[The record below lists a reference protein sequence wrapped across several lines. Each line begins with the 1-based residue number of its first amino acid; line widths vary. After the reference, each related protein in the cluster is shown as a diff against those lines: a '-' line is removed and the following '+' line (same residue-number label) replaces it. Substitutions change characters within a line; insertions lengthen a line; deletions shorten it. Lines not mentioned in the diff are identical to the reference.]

1 MPQLES
7 IPKSYTKVGP
17 PTKTSSSV
25 QLQSNDLDI
34 PFDFTF
40 EAVQSNVFRTTFTSQ
55 THPLPPYP
63 SIPQPQKSLSD
74 VKIGSSKLTESR
86 CTFEIGDTK
95 VSIDWDNAPVISLSW
110 SDSQEILHSDLAY
123 RSYVVD
129 GPGIAHYTQHDRKAM
144 HVGLGEKSA
153 PMDLTAR
160 YFQVSATDCF
170 GYEAYATDPM
180 YKHMP
185 LLIKATPNGCV
196 AMVSTSHSRGSWAVG
211 SEIDG
216 LWGHFKIY
224 RQDYGGLEEY
234 LIVGRTL
241 KDVVRSYAEL
251 TGFPLLAPR
260 WAYGYLSGGYKYTMG
275 DDPPAYQQLLEFAE
289 KLKEHDIPC
298 SAHQMSSGYSIAE
311 TEPRVRNVFTWNKH
325 RFPNPE
331 EWIAQYHAQGI
342 RLLTNIKP
350 FLLASHP
357 AYNYLAENKGLFTD
371 SRTKSTAEMRLWSAG
386 GGESGTGSHVD
397 FTSPAAYEWWARGV
411 EKLKKQGIDAMW
423 NDNNE
428 YTLPNDNWQLSLE
441 AMPKADGKGEN
452 KVGLWGRAMHTELM
466 AKASYEGLLRA
477 EPGVRPFVLTRS
489 ASIGTLRY
497 ACSSWSGDN
506 MTSWESMKAA
516 NALSLNAGVS
526 LMHCYG
532 HDIGGFE
539 GPQPSPELL
548 LRWVQLG
555 CHQIRFAINCFK
567 TSPQDNQAGEVIEP
581 WMYPEITPMISKAIK
596 RRYEIMP
603 YIYSLGLESHLAASP
618 PQRWIGWGYESDP
631 EVWTKSLKAG
641 EEQYWFGDTL
651 LIGGVYEPGVDT
663 ARMYLPRQQV
673 EDGFDHG
680 YVNLNAPYGYHA
692 SGQWVTVPSPWRE
705 SIPIFAKIGG
715 AIPVG
720 KSVQT
725 RLPGDRKPE
734 CHFLPEDDYRGI
746 EIFPPKGSSHG
757 QDFATT
763 WYEDDGLSLQPK
775 ISAFTV
781 SYNSTTEKVIVS
793 FTPDTENVFIPPWK
807 ELVIILPHGDD
818 RYIDSAIGATVERL
832 ESDSCG
838 RTRYRMSVPELAE
851 LDGGAICNGYHE

>member
-7 IPKSYTKVGP
+7 IPKHYEVVSSKS
-17 PTKTSSSV
+17 KTPAAV
-25 QLQSNDLDI
+25 QLRSTDEET
-34 PFDFTF
+34 PFQFTF
-40 EAVQSNVFRTTFTSQ
+40 EAVRPHVFRTTFTSV

-63 SIPQPQKSLSD
+63 SIPQP
-74 VKIGSSKLTESR
+74 
-86 CTFEIGDTK
+86 DTK
-95 VSIDWDNAPVISLSW
+95 LSGAQLTTLESDHSHHSFQIDDIKGSVDWKHAPVVSLGW
-110 SDSQEILHSDLAY
+110 VDSEEVLHADLDF

-129 GPGIAHYTQHDRKAM
+129 GPGITHYARHDRKAL
-144 HVGLGEKSA
+144 HVGLGEKAA

-160 YFQVSATDCF
+160 HFQISATDCF

-185 LLIKATPNGCV
+185 LLIKATPKGCV
-196 AMVSTSHSRGSWAVG
+196 GIVSTSHSRGSWSVG

-216 LWGHFKIY
+216 LWGHFKVY

-234 LIVGRTL
+234 IIVGRTL

-251 TGFPLLAPR
+251 VGFPLLAPR

-275 DDPPAYQQLLEFAE
+275 DDPPAYQQLLDFAD
-289 KLKEHDIPC
+289 KLREHDIPC

-325 RFPNPE
+325 RFPDPE
-331 EWIAQYHAQGI
+331 GWIAKYHALGI

-357 AYNYLAENKGLFTD
+357 DYKYLAENGGLFTD
-371 SRTKSTAEMRLWSAG
+371 HKTKSTAEMRLWSAG
-386 GGESGTGSHVD
+386 GGESGLGSHID
-397 FTSPAAYEWWARGV
+397 FTSSAAYEWWARGV
-411 EKLKKQGIDAMW
+411 QKLKEQGVDAMW

-428 YTLPNDNWQLSLE
+428 YTLPNDNWQMALQ
-441 AMPKADGKGEN
+441 AVPKSRDQTGNE
-452 KVGLWGRAMHTELM
+452 VGLWGRAMHTELM
-466 AKASYEGLLRA
+466 AKASYDGLLRA
-477 EPGVRPFVLTRS
+477 EPQVRPFVLTRS

-516 NALSLNAGVS
+516 NALSLNAGVG

-555 CHQIRFAINCFK
+555 CNQIRFAINCFK

-581 WMYPEITPMISKAIK
+581 WMYPEITPMIRKAIK

-603 YIYSLGLESHLAASP
+603 YIYSLGLESHLTASP

-631 EVWTKSLKAG
+631 EVWTKALKNG

-651 LIGGVYEPGVDT
+651 LVGGVYQPGVDK
-663 ARMYLPRQQV
+663 ARVYLPRSF
-673 EDGFDHG
+673 DGFDYG
-680 YVNLNAPYGYHA
+680 YVNLNAPYEYLA
-692 SGQWVTVPSPWRE
+692 SGQWVTVASPWRE
-705 SIPIFAKIGG
+705 SIPLLAKIGG

-720 KSVQT
+720 KNVQT
-725 RLPGDRKPE
+725 RMPGDKSPE
-734 CHFLPEDDYRGI
+734 SKGLPEDDYRGV
-746 EIFPPKGSSHG
+746 EVFPPKGSSHG
-757 QDFATT
+757 HIFSTT
-763 WYEDDGLSLQPK
+763 WYEDDGLSLKPN
-775 ISAFTV
+775 ISSFTV
-781 SYNSTTEKVIVS
+781 SYVSTEEKVTVLV
-793 FTPDTENVFIPPWK
+793 TPHSDNIFVPAWKNVA
-807 ELVIILPHGDD
+807 LILPHGDE
-818 RYIDSAIGATVERL
+818 RYIESSRGFSVERL
-832 ESDSCG
+832 SRDSNG
-838 RTRYRMSVPELAE
+838 RVRYRMPLATARDR
-851 LDGGAICNGYHE
+851 LAKL